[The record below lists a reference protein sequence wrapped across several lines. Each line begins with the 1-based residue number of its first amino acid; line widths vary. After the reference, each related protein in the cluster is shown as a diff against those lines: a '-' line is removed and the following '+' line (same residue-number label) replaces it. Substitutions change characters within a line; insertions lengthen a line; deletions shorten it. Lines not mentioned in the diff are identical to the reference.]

1 MSTERTPDGAEAELT
16 VAVTVQHPAHV
27 HFYRHPIAE
36 LRRRGHAVHVFARE
50 KDVTTDLLAAFDID
64 HTVLAREPRSRAD
77 LLRVQARYELGL
89 LRACRRLDPDVLT
102 AVGGTTA
109 AHVGWLLGARSVVF
123 IDSGITPSNR
133 VTVPFADE
141 VCNPRR
147 LVADFGARQRRYD
160 GYHEL
165 AYLHPDR
172 FEPDPERLRALGV
185 EPDDTYSVLRFVAWN
200 AHHDVG
206 KAGLSPAG
214 KRRLVE
220 ALAER
225 GDVYVTTEGPLPDE
239 FEDYRLPVPPEAL
252 HDLLAHADLYVGD
265 SQTTATEAALLGT
278 PAIRSNSYAG
288 DGDMSNFV
296 ELEDEY
302 GLLRSIPD
310 EDEAIATA
318 AALLDR
324 RDARAAWARRRD
336 RLFAEKIDV
345 TDFVVERLTAPTDPP
360 TRGTRLARPLAALAG
375 RWSG

>member
-141 VCNPRR
+141 VCTPGGSSRTS
-147 LVADFGARQRRYD
+147 AR
-160 GYHEL
+160 
-165 AYLHPDR
+165 AS
-172 FEPDPERLRALGV
+172 A
-185 EPDDTYSVLRFVAWN
+185 A
-200 AHHDVG
+200 
-206 KAGLSPAG
+206 
-214 KRRLVE
+214 
-220 ALAER
+220 
-225 GDVYVTTEGPLPDE
+225 
-239 FEDYRLPVPPEAL
+239 
-252 HDLLAHADLYVGD
+252 
-265 SQTTATEAALLGT
+265 TTATTNSPTSTPTASSRTPSACARSASSPTTPTASSGSSRGT
-278 PAIRSNSYAG
+278 PTTTWGRPGSRRPGSAASSRRSPSA
-288 DGDMSNFV
+288 
-296 ELEDEY
+296 
-302 GLLRSIPD
+302 
-310 EDEAIATA
+310 ATCT
-318 AALLDR
+318 L
-324 RDARAAWARRRD
+324 RRRD
-336 RLFAEKIDV
+336 PS
-345 TDFVVERLTAPTDPP
+345 PTSSRTTGSRCRPRRSTTCSRTRTSTSATPRPRRRRPPCWGRPPSGRTP
-360 TRGTRLARPLAALAG
+360 TRATATCRTSSNSRTSTASCARFPTRTR
-375 RWSG
+375 R